1 MVSVAKNTEQEVITA
16 GRDVELIDYLQVLWK
31 WKWILV
37 GGTLLAGLIAC
48 AAVAFMP
55 RSYKAT
61 VTLLIAESK
70 IPPPQGS
77 DPATTR
83 ISPETFEEMI
93 KSQSVAAEAIQR
105 FGLTTR
111 SPALTPERFLQR
123 HLGVERRTGANLLV
137 LSIRLPDAKQAAEVA
152 NFIAQR
158 AVELNAALNKSDT
171 LATKDY
177 IQQQRASAKEV
188 MEQAQAALVAF
199 KREANLDSLHA
210 EQKIALDTKARLA
223 QLHAE
228 TTMKIQGLQANVA
241 ELRKAF
247 TNQEPFLTAKKSIV
261 SDPVMLMA
269 ARERKTDG
277 LKDLSTVEL
286 KSQEIN
292 RVYQQIQGNLIKN
305 EATLASLEGQRQ
317 DVEHKQ
323 KENDRALAE
332 WEKKKAEADARFE
345 ELERNYKLEKT
356 AYELFATKFN
366 EASFSV
372 ASRAA
377 DLKVVDPAIEPTQP
391 YGLRPVTSVAL
402 AVIAGL
408 LLCVFLAFFLEYL
421 QQSRG
426 TESL

>member
-1 MVSVAKNTEQEVITA
+1 
-16 GRDVELIDYLQVLWK
+16 
-31 WKWILV
+31 
-37 GGTLLAGLIAC
+37 
-48 AAVAFMP
+48 
-55 RSYKAT
+55 
-61 VTLLIAESK
+61 
-70 IPPPQGS
+70 
-77 DPATTR
+77 
-83 ISPETFEEMI
+83 
-93 KSQSVAAEAIQR
+93 
-105 FGLTTR
+105 
-111 SPALTPERFLQR
+111 
-123 HLGVERRTGANLLV
+123 
-137 LSIRLPDAKQAAEVA
+137 
-152 NFIAQR
+152 
-158 AVELNAALNKSDT
+158 
-171 LATKDY
+171 
-177 IQQQRASAKEV
+177 
-188 MEQAQAALVAF
+188 
-199 KREANLDSLHA
+199 
-210 EQKIALDTKARLA
+210 
-223 QLHAE
+223 
-228 TTMKIQGLQANVA
+228 
-241 ELRKAF
+241 
-247 TNQEPFLTAKKSIV
+247 LTAKKSIV

-292 RVYQQIQGNLIKN
+292 RVYQQIQGNLIKK
-305 EATLASLEGQRQ
+305 EATLASLESQRQ

-332 WEKKKAEADARFE
+332 LEKRKAEADARLE
-345 ELERNYKLEKT
+345 ELDRNYKLEKT

-391 YGLRPVTSVAL
+391 FGLRPVTSVAL

>member
-1 MVSVAKNTEQEVITA
+1 MTSAAKHREQEVIIA
-16 GRDVELIDYLQVLWK
+16 ERDVALLDYLQVLWR
-31 WKWILV
+31 WKWLIIA
-37 GGTLLAGLIAC
+37 GTLLAGLVAC
-48 AAVAFMP
+48 VAVALVP
-55 RSYKAT
+55 RTYRAT

-70 IPPPQGS
+70 IPPPQGG
-77 DPATTR
+77 DPAATK

-93 KSQSVAAEAIQR
+93 KNKSVVAEAIQR
-105 FGLTTR
+105 FGLATR
-111 SPALTPERFLQR
+111 SPTLTPERFLQR

-137 LSIRLPDAKQAAEVA
+137 LSVRLPDAKQAAETA
-152 NFIAQR
+152 NFVAQR
-158 AVELNAALNKSDT
+158 VVELNAALNKSDT

-188 MEQAQAALVAF
+188 LEQAQAALVAF

-210 EQKIALDTKARLA
+210 EQRIALDAKARLT
-223 QLHAE
+223 QLYAE
-228 TTMKIQGLQANVA
+228 TTTKIQGLQANVA

-305 EATLASLEGQRQ
+305 EATLASLESQRQ

-332 WEKKKAEADARFE
+332 LEKRKAEADARLE
-345 ELERNYKLEKT
+345 ELDRNYKLEKA

-408 LLCVFLAFFLEYL
+408 LLCVFLAFFLEYF

-426 TESL
+426 AESS